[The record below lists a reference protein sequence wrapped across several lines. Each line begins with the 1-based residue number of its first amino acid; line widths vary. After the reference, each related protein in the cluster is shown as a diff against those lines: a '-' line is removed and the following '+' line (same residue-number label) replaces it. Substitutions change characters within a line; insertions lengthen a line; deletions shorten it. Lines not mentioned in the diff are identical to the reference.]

1 MARISTYANDATPT
15 LLDKVIGTNVDDSN
29 ITMNYPISDILGLG
43 VSSLNTLTGALE
55 IVGGTGV
62 TVTASG
68 TTITLTA
75 SATAGVNSV
84 TATAPVIATG
94 TQDVVISLGGL
105 SGLGSAY
112 QNLQMNA
119 AGTELEWVDVVN
131 ASSHSKVDVYFSEQV
146 GVGTAVSFKGNQVSG
161 YGRVVVADALIS
173 AQDMPVCGLA
183 EAASSGNE
191 QGRIVSQGPMTINTN
206 DIVGP
211 VSVGSI
217 VYVAASPS
225 TPYLNLTT
233 TRPGEETNA
242 VQNVGVI
249 TKTGAQGEIFV
260 SAINR
265 SNDVPN
271 LAQGSIWVVAAG
283 NARPSSLAIGANQ
296 TVLTSDGTTAS
307 WQPAS
312 GGGGNFEWI
321 LASGANGADRFNSI
335 QNVSANVISGLQ
347 LVPSP
352 NTYTHCTVNTKDVE
366 FTSAG
371 YYFVEIFANFG
382 CESATGTIVHTQV
395 KLDGTVFRAGQA
407 TQIPLDRNNP
417 TRHYDAF
424 PVNVT
429 RPNTRMVYEIAARTA
444 FSTRPIQSGIAGM
457 VDAPA
462 ASIRITKAQN

>member
-15 LLDKVIGTNVDDSN
+15 LQDKVIGTNVDDSN

-43 VSSLNTLTGALE
+43 VSSCNSLTGALQ

-62 TVTASG
+62 TVTSSG

-75 SATAGVNSV
+75 AATAGVNSV

-131 ASSHSKVDVYFSEQV
+131 ASSHSKVDVYFGEQV
-146 GVGTAVSFKGNQVSG
+146 GVGTAVAFKGNPVSG
-161 YGRVVVADALIS
+161 NPRVVAADALVS

-183 EAASSGNE
+183 EAASSGNAA
-191 QGRIVSQGPMTINTN
+191 GRIVSQGPMTINTN

-211 VSVGSI
+211 VSVGSV

-225 TPYLNLTT
+225 TAYLNLTT
-233 TRPGEETNA
+233 TRPSDETNA

-271 LAQGSIWVVAAG
+271 LDEGAIWVGAAG
-283 NARPSSLAIGANQ
+283 NARPTSLAIGANQ
-296 TVLTSDGTTAS
+296 TVLTSNGTTAS

-321 LASGANGADRFNSI
+321 LASGASGADRNTTAQTI
-335 QNVSANVISGLQ
+335 AANTIAGLQ
-347 LVPSP
+347 WRPSSA
-352 NTYTHCTVNTKDVE
+352 TYTHCIINSNDVE
-366 FTSAG
+366 FLSTG

-382 CESATGTIVHTQV
+382 CETDVRNFVHSQV
-395 KLDGTVFRAGQA
+395 KLNNTVIRAGQS
-407 TQIPLDRNNP
+407 TQIAYDRNSP

-424 PVNVT
+424 PVYVE
-429 RPNTRMVYEIAARTA
+429 RPNMRFQYEIAARIA
-444 FSTRPIQSGIAGM
+444 FTTQPVTSGIQGM
-457 VDAPA
+457 VDSPA